1 MQKLSNLQACK
12 YVEFTVDAQ
21 FILVEPHDTIDDLE
35 ASSGCPIITSWF
47 SDAIY
52 PHEDFAPSFEF
63 IEKLLNAFPN
73 VLSDWLILGKTPEKS
88 MNKKE
93 ESEPVKE
100 VIQQIDTNKKVVK
113 IMVFYDDFSID
124 TFNKEVN

>member
-1 MQKLSNLQACK
+1 
-12 YVEFTVDAQ
+12 
-21 FILVEPHDTIDDLE
+21 
-35 ASSGCPIITSWF
+35 
-47 SDAIY
+47 
-52 PHEDFAPSFEF
+52 
-63 IEKLLNAFPN
+63 
-73 VLSDWLILGKTPEKS
+73 

>member
-63 IEKLLNAFPN
+63 IEEHHDFY
-73 VLSDWLILGKTPEKS
+73 E
-88 MNKKE
+88 
-93 ESEPVKE
+93 
-100 VIQQIDTNKKVVK
+100 
-113 IMVFYDDFSID
+113 MVFVLTDDNTTVLIVPKSGSDPLLLTMCQEFS
-124 TFNKEVN
+124 

>member
-1 MQKLSNLQACK
+1 MQTLSNLQARK

-21 FILVEPHDTIDDLE
+21 FILVEPNDTIDVLE

-63 IEKLLNAFPN
+63 IEEHHDFY
-73 VLSDWLILGKTPEKS
+73 V
-88 MNKKE
+88 
-93 ESEPVKE
+93 
-100 VIQQIDTNKKVVK
+100 
-113 IMVFYDDFSID
+113 MVFVLTDDNTTVFIIPKEKVDPLLLTMCQEFS
-124 TFNKEVN
+124 